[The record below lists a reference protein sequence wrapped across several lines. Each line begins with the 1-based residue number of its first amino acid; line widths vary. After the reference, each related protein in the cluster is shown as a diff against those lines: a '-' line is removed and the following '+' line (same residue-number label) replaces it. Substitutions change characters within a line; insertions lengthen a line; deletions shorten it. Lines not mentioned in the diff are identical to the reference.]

1 MTIKEKKTDFVAFHE
16 EKAVIAQIDKIASD
30 QGLNRSGVIRQ
41 ILREKLRSSAGES
54 LHH

>member
-1 MTIKEKKTDFVAFHE
+1 MTDKEKQTNLVAFR
-16 EKAVIAQIDKIASD
+16 EKKEVIIQIDQIASD
-30 QGLNRSGVIRQ
+30 QGLKRSGVIRQ